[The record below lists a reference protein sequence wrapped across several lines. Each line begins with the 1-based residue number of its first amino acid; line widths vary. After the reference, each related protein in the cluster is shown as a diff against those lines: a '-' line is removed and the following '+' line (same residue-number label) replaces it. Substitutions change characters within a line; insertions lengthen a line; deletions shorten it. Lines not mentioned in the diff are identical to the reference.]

1 MTREMLKE
9 LEDVNELRLSEAE
22 TEQVLKIFDTM
33 TEKEAAMAEI
43 NTENVEIM
51 VHVMPLEN
59 IFREDKHQQHFSRER
74 LLEGAPE
81 HTEDSW
87 QVPMLVK

>member
-33 TEKEAAMAEI
+33 TEEEAAMAEI

-59 IFREDKHQQHFSRER
+59 IFREDNHEQRFSRER

>member
-22 TEQVLKIFDTM
+22 AEKVLQIFDTM
-33 TEKEAAMAEI
+33 NAKEAAMAEI
-43 NTENVEIM
+43 DTENVEIM

-59 IFREDKHQQHFSRER
+59 IFREDKHEQRFSRER